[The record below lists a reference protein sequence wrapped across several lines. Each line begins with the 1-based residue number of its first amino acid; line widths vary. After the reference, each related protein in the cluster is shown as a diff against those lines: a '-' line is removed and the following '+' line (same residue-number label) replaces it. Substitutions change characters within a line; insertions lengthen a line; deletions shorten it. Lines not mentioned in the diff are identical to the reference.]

1 LSEEIFVFIVETSR
15 LKLRHVVTHDAAFI
29 LALLN
34 DSSFLQYVG
43 DKQVRNLES
52 AINYILEG
60 PVASY
65 QAYGFGLYLVELID
79 TGEPIGICGVIKRD
93 FLDHADLGFALMPEY
108 RGNGYAFESAR
119 ATVDFARDELRL
131 AHIVAFTAPGNVRS
145 INLLAKLGMSFDK
158 LIDLPGTNKQVNLY
172 SCSL

>member
-1 LSEEIFVFIVETSR
+1 VLIVETSR
-15 LKLRHVVTHDAAFI
+15 LILRHIAVQDATFI

-52 AINYILEG
+52 AQNYILEG

-65 QAYGFGLYLVELID
+65 QTFGYGLYLVELID

-93 FLDHADLGFALMPEY
+93 FLDHADLGFALMPGY
-108 RGNGYAFESAR
+108 RGNGYAFESAL
-119 ATVDFARDELRL
+119 ATVDFARDKLRL
-131 AHIVAFTAPGNVRS
+131 TQIIAITDPGNVNS
-145 INLLAKLGMSFDK
+145 IKLLEKLGMTFDK
-158 LIDLPGTNKQVNLY
+158 RLELPGADKQLNLY
-172 SCSL
+172 GCSL

>member
-1 LSEEIFVFIVETSR
+1 MLIVETNR
-15 LKLRHVVTHDAAFI
+15 LILRHIATQDATFI

-43 DKQVRNLES
+43 DKQVRNFES
-52 AINYILEG
+52 ANNYILEG

-65 QAYGFGLYLVELID
+65 QAYGYGLYLVELIE
-79 TGEPIGICGVIKRD
+79 TREPIGICGVMKRD

-119 ATVDFARDELRL
+119 ATVDL
-131 AHIVAFTAPGNVRS
+131 VR
-145 INLLAKLGMSFDK
+145 DK
-158 LIDLPGTNKQVNLY
+158 LFFYPQAFQNKNRTY
-172 SCSL
+172 

>member
-1 LSEEIFVFIVETSR
+1 MLIVETSR
-15 LKLRHVVTHDAAFI
+15 LILRHIAIQDATFI

-34 DSSFLQYVG
+34 DSSFLQYIG

-52 AINYILEG
+52 AKNYILEG

-65 QAYGFGLYLVELID
+65 QTYGYGLYLVELIE

-93 FLDHADLGFALMPEY
+93 FLDHAELGFALMPGY
-108 RGNGYAFESAR
+108 LGNGYAFESAL
-119 ATVDFARDELRL
+119 ATVDFARDKLRL
-131 AHIVAFTAPGNVRS
+131 AKIVAITDPGNVNS
-145 INLLAKLGMSFDK
+145 INLLEKLGMTFDK
-158 LIDLPGTNKQVNLY
+158 RLELPGADKQLNLY